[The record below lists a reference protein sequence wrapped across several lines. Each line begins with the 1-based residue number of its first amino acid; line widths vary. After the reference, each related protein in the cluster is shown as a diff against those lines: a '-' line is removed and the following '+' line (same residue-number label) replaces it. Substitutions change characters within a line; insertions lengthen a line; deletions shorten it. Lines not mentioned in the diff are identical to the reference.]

1 MILNGYLLEKLLYAK
16 KCTST
21 THSATLYSFVDDGVV
36 YH

>member
-16 KCTST
+16 ECTST
-21 THSATLYSFVDDGVV
+21 THSTTVYSFVDDGVV